1 MNILNW
7 LNKWNIKGIKLNA
20 QFVEVELN
28 FNDTDKKAA
37 WDMYVELL
45 TRITTQPLDAES
57 GDEKTAL
64 NSIFS
69 LFGTTREILKSNGRE
84 CGQFTKGSSVI
95 LNQVIRP
102 FTAKWHKKSIEGA
115 FDDPASCTEFR
126 TELAE
131 LQIQLKN
138 YTGLLS
144 EIAGVEDLSS
154 LESPS

>member
-84 CGQFTKGSSVI
+84 CVQFTKVSIVI

-115 FDDPASCTEFR
+115 FDDPVSCTEFR